1 MKNKRLLT
9 ILGLFVITLA
19 AVYAFAFVG
28 QGCPSCEAD
37 KIPEGCTSI
46 IVGKNASTDGS
57 VMCTHAADCGMCDFT
72 WHYIPAADYKPDA
85 KRKIYHIHQIKTW
98 HPHEGAKWEK
108 LDRGYTDVDIP
119 QVPHTYA
126 YMHSVFGYMNEN
138 QVAFGEATI
147 GCQRKMMNTTPSAI
161 MDITMLTLL
170 AMERSKTA
178 REAIQVMGSM
188 GEKYG
193 YGFHDTGEMLAVIDP
208 NEAWIFE
215 IMPVGPLWTPE
226 SGKPGAVWAAQRVP
240 DDHVSVCPN
249 ESRIGE
255 IDFDNKD
262 YFMYSKNVKQ
272 VAIDMG
278 FWDPDSGTPFSF
290 KRSYSP
296 SVGSAAGT
304 QARRGRVW
312 RFFDLVAPSKNFSVD
327 LPNMDFPFSVKPD
340 KQLSPADVMALTRD
354 KYQGNQYDPAKGLKG
369 GPFSNPNYFKG
380 FQVDDARY
388 NGPRCISV
396 ANVEYTTLAQC
407 RSWLPN
413 PIGGICWIALGAQDT
428 SCYIPFYAGVT
439 RIPES
444 YTFGDH
450 WIFDRGSARWAF
462 DYVDF
467 HTQVAYSHAIKDV
480 KQAQETWEMGGLEKT
495 ALTDK
500 IALELYKQNPAQAVE
515 YVTDFSNNYANRVI
529 DAWWHLGDQLLV
541 KYNHFGT
548 YNSQTRKTGRLSTP
562 EWWNRAVIE
571 HDKLEP
577 VTPPQKKN

>member
-1 MKNKRLLT
+1 MKNKRQLL
-9 ILGLFVITLA
+9 ILGFILIITA
-19 AVYAFAFVG
+19 AAFVLSFAG
-28 QGCPSCEAD
+28 QECPIYEAD
-37 KIPEGCTSI
+37 NIPEGCTSI
-46 IVGKNASTDGS
+46 IVGKNASADGS

-72 WHYIPAADYKPDA
+72 WHYVPPADHEPGA

-98 HPHEGAKWEK
+98 HPQEGAKWEK
-108 LDRGYTDVDIP
+108 LDRGYTGVDIP
-119 QVPHTYA
+119 QVPHTYG
-126 YMHSVFGYMNEN
+126 YTHSVFGYMNEN

-170 AMERSKTA
+170 AMERSTTA
-178 REAIQVMGSM
+178 REAIRIMGSM

-193 YGFHDTGEMLAVIDP
+193 YGFHDSGEMLAVIDP
-208 NEAWIFE
+208 DEAWIFE

-255 IDFDNKD
+255 IDFDNED
-262 YFMYSKNVKQ
+262 FFMYSKNVKQ
-272 VAIDMG
+272 LAIDMKL
-278 FWDPDSGTPFSF
+278 WDPDSGEPFSF
-290 KRSYSP
+290 KRAYSP
-296 SVGSAAGT
+296 SVGSAAST

-340 KQLSPADVMALTRD
+340 KKLSAADVMALTRD
-354 KYQGNQYDPAKGLKG
+354 KYQGSRYDPAKGLKG
-369 GPFSNPNYFKG
+369 GPYGNPNYFKG
-380 FQVDDARY
+380 FVVDDARY

-407 RSWLPN
+407 RDWLPD

-467 HTQVAYSHAIKDV
+467 HTQVAYDRALEDV
-480 KQAQETWEMGGLEKT
+480 EQAREKWETGGLEKT
-495 ALTDK
+495 ALTDQ
-500 IALELYKQNPAQAVE
+500 IALELYKQDPARAVE

-529 DAWWHLGDQLLV
+529 DAWWDLGDRLLV
-541 KYNHFGT
+541 KYNHFGV
-548 YNSQTRKTGRLSTP
+548 YNSKTRKTGRLGTP

-571 HDKLEP
+571 HDQLEP
-577 VTPPQKKN
+577 LAPPKKKN